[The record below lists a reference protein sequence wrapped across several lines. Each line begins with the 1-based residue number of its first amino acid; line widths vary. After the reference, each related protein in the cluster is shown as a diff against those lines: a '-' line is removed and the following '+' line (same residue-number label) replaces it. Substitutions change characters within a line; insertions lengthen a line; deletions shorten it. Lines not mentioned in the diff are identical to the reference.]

1 MEVDAKASVK
11 RAGSKRAAALAK
23 KRGASRR
30 ARPHR
35 EGLGLTENQ
44 NAGLASKPKPAPKR
58 TPKRKPVAGRG
69 RAAKRVTVARTP
81 VKKKKATTSVLR
93 ITVQNTKKPKA
104 AKPKPKVK
112 MPVATQKRTTPK
124 RKPAARKVTAATRTL
139 AVRGGVT
146 KKKTPKKKAVK
157 AKTPKKTPKKKAVKV
172 VKVKV
177 KGRAATRGKGRA
189 RK

>member
-58 TPKRKPVAGRG
+58 TPKKKPVAGRG

-81 VKKKKATTSVLR
+81 VKKKKATTSVLK

-157 AKTPKKTPKKKAVKV
+157 V

>member
-35 EGLGLTENQ
+35 EGLGLTEN
-44 NAGLASKPKPAPKR
+44 AGLASKPKPAPKR
-58 TPKRKPVAGRG
+58 TPKKKPVAGRG

-81 VKKKKATTSVLR
+81 VKKKKATTSVLK

-157 AKTPKKTPKKKAVKV
+157 V

>member
-58 TPKRKPVAGRG
+58 TPKKKPVAGRG

-81 VKKKKATTSVLR
+81 VKKKKATTSVLK

-157 AKTPKKTPKKKAVKV
+157 AKTPKKKAVKV